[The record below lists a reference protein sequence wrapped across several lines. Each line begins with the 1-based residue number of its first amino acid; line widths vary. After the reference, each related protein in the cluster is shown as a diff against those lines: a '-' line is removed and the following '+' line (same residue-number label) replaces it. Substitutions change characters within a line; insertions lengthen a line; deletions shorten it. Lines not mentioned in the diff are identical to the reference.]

1 MTDKTEIILAAATK
15 MFARYGFAKTT
26 INDIVAEAGVA
37 RQTLY
42 NTFSSKEEILRG
54 VVKLSGDEIYTNV
67 LDAWKELD
75 DLHDKLAAYHEL
87 FVIALYKTI
96 QSSPDWNE
104 LVEGMYAAAA
114 DEMADQDVLWRA
126 TLLGLF
132 KNAKIPN
139 SEPQIEYDELVD
151 FFHSASLNAKY
162 GAKDVE
168 HLRRRLNSI
177 LVATLSLLE
186 S

>member
-1 MTDKTEIILAAATK
+1 MTDKTETILAAATK

-42 NTFSSKEEILRG
+42 NTFASKEDILRG
-54 VVKLSGDEIYTNV
+54 VVKLSGDQIYTSV

-75 DLHDKLAAYHEL
+75 DLNDKLAAYHEL
-87 FVIALYKTI
+87 FVIALYQTI

-126 TLLGLF
+126 TLLDTF
-132 KNAKIPN
+132 KDTKSPN
-139 SEPQIEYDELVD
+139 TKPKIEYEDLVD
-151 FFHSASLNAKY
+151 FFHAGSLNAKY
-162 GAKDVE
+162 GAEDVD

-177 LVATLSLLE
+177 LVATSKLLA

>member
-1 MTDKTEIILAAATK
+1 MSDKTDIILAAATK

-42 NTFSSKEEILRG
+42 NTFSTKEEILRG

-67 LDAWKELD
+67 LGAWKELD
-75 DLHDKLAAYHEL
+75 DLNDKLAAYHEL
-87 FVIALYKTI
+87 FVIALYQTI

-126 TLLGLF
+126 TLLDLF
-132 KNAKIPN
+132 KAERSPN
-139 SEPQIEYDELVD
+139 TALEIEYDELVD
-151 FFHSASLNAKY
+151 FFHSGSLNAKY

-168 HLRRRLNSI
+168 HLGRRLNSI
-177 LVATLSLLE
+177 LVATLKLLE
-186 S
+186 T

>member
-1 MTDKTEIILAAATK
+1 MTDKTHIILAAATK

-54 VVKLSGDEIYTNV
+54 VVKQSGDEIYTSV
-67 LDAWKELD
+67 LDSWKELD
-75 DLHDKLAAYHEL
+75 DLNEKLAVYHEI
-87 FVIALYKTI
+87 FVISLYQTI

-114 DEMADQDVLWRA
+114 DEMANQDVLWRA
-126 TLLGLF
+126 ALLGLF
-132 KNAKIPN
+132 KASKSSNT
-139 SEPQIEYDELVD
+139 EPKFEYEDLVD

-162 GAKDVE
+162 GVKDVE
-168 HLRRRLNSI
+168 HLRRRLHSI
-177 LVATLSLLE
+177 LVATSKLLE

>member
-42 NTFSSKEEILRG
+42 NTFASKEDILRG
-54 VVKLSGDEIYTNV
+54 VVKLSGDQIYAHV
-67 LDAWKELD
+67 LDAWKELN
-75 DLHDKLAAYHEL
+75 DLNEKLAAYHET
-87 FVIALYKTI
+87 FVIALYQTI

-104 LVEGMYAAAA
+104 LVEGIYAAAA
-114 DEMADQDVLWRA
+114 DEMANQDVLWRA
-126 TLLGLF
+126 ALMDIF
-132 KNAKIPN
+132 KDAK
-139 SEPQIEYDELVD
+139 SSDLVPQIEYEDLVD
-151 FFHSASLNAKY
+151 FFHAGSLNAKY
-162 GAKDVE
+162 GVEDVE

-177 LVATLSLLE
+177 LVATSKLLE
-186 S
+186 P